1 MDVSFINHFISST
14 SNVFSTMLNCP
25 VKRVS
30 LELKELPHPTHEVSA
45 VIGLSGRV
53 SGSVVLS
60 MALDV
65 ALKAAGEM
73 MCTEYN
79 DVDAEVFDAI
89 GELANMVAGGAKAD
103 LAEMELSLGLPNVV
117 VGRKCIYFPADVRPL
132 SVGFETPWGA
142 MALDVGFDTSIEGEL
157 SAVDA
162 EPACV

>member
-14 SNVFSTMLNCP
+14 SNVFDTMLNCP
-25 VKRVS
+25 IKRTS
-30 LELKELPHPTHEVSA
+30 LELKEHSHPTYDVSA

-60 MALDV
+60 MTTEV

-73 MCTEYN
+73 MCASYD

-89 GELANMVAGGAKAD
+89 GELANMVAGGAKAK
-103 LAEMELSLGLPNVV
+103 LADMQLSLGLPNVV

-132 SVGFETPWGA
+132 CVGFETPWGA
-142 MALDVGFDTSIEGEL
+142 MALDVGFDTSIEGDVHSLDSE
-157 SAVDA
+157 AV
-162 EPACV
+162 CV